1 VAARE
6 TINQKPE
13 SLITVLDAGSAK
25 TCVLVAEV
33 TDGVLRYRGHGIEI
47 SKGMRKGLIAELG
60 PAAEAINRA
69 ALTAERVA
77 KAGIE
82 SCVVGIGGVHVRG
95 INSRGGISMGSRMRE
110 ITREEIRAAVD
121 RARSVPLPP
130 DREVMHLLP
139 QEFILDDQ
147 AGIHDPIGM
156 VGNRLEVNLHL
167 STCSGG
173 IAQSVI
179 TCANRAGLEV
189 EDTVYEGIAAAE
201 SVLSADERELGVCIA
216 DIGASTTEL
225 AVYFEGSI
233 AHTSVLPIG
242 GDHFTND
249 LAVGL
254 HVSVEEAEQ
263 LKRLYGNCV
272 VTSVPQLAEIEVGG
286 NLAGISGTGQPAR
299 LVRQRFL
306 AEILEPRARELFTM
320 LRDNL
325 RQGGVLEALGAGCV
339 LTGGGANL
347 VGLLDNAES
356 LLRVPARIGSPVPLS
371 RMPAE
376 LAKPEYAAAIGMLL
390 YTHRTQI
397 RRLGEERGLKAKLR
411 SIFAGSF

>member
-1 VAARE
+1 MNAKVE
-6 TINQKPE
+6 N
-13 SLITVLDAGSAK
+13 LITVLDAGSQK
-25 TCVLVAEV
+25 SCVLVAEV
-33 TDGVLRYRGHGIEI
+33 SDGVLRYRGHGIEL
-47 SKGMRKGLIAELG
+47 SQGMRKGLIAELG

-77 KAGIE
+77 KATIE
-82 SCVVGIGGVHVRG
+82 TAVVGIGGTHVRG
-95 INSRGGISMGSRMRE
+95 INSRGGISMGSRMKE

-121 RARSVPLPP
+121 RARSVALPP

-189 EDTVYEGIAAAE
+189 EDTVFEGVAAAE
-201 SVLSADERELGVCIA
+201 AVLSPDERELGVCLV

-233 AHTSVLPIG
+233 AHTAVLPLG

-254 HVSVEEAEQ
+254 HVSVEEAER
-263 LKRLYGNCV
+263 LKCEYGNCV
-272 VTSVPQLAEIEVGG
+272 VTSVPTLAEIEVGG
-286 NLAGISGTGQPAR
+286 GLAGLGGRGQAGR
-299 LVRQRFL
+299 VVRMRFL

-356 LLRVPARIGSPVPLS
+356 LLRVPARVGSPVPLP

-376 LAKPEYAAAIGMLL
+376 LAKPEFAAAIGMVL

-397 RRLGEERGLKAKLR
+397 RRMGEELGLKAKLR

>member
-1 VAARE
+1 M
-6 TINQKPE
+6 NGKLGN
-13 SLITVLDAGSAK
+13 LITVLDCGSQK
-25 TCVLVAEV
+25 SCVLVAEV
-33 TDGVLRYRGHGIEI
+33 ADGALRYRGHGVEA
-47 SKGMRKGLIAELG
+47 SLGMRKGLIADLG
-60 PAAEAINRA
+60 PAYESINRA
-69 ALTAERVA
+69 ALTAERTA
-77 KAGIE
+77 KAVIE
-82 SCVVGIGGVHVRG
+82 SAVVGIGGTHVRG
-95 INSRGGISMGSRMRE
+95 INSRGGISMGSRMKE
-110 ITREEIRAAVD
+110 ITREEVRACVD

-139 QEFILDDQ
+139 QEFILDGQ
-147 AGIHDPIGM
+147 EGIHDPIGM

-173 IAQSVI
+173 ISQSVI

-189 EDTVYEGIAAAE
+189 EDTVFEGIAAAE
-201 SVLSADERELGVCIA
+201 AVLSADERELGICLA

-225 AVYFEGSI
+225 VVFFEGSI

-254 HVSVEEAEQ
+254 HVSVEEAEE
-263 LKRLYGNCV
+263 LKRMYGNSV
-272 VTSVPQLAEIEVGG
+272 VTSVPTLAEVEVGG
-286 NLAGISGTGQPAR
+286 HLAGISGAGQQSR

-320 LRDNL
+320 MRDNL
-325 RQGGVLEALGAGCV
+325 RQGGVLEALGAGLV

-347 VGLLDNAES
+347 LGLQDNAES
-356 LLRVPARIGSPVPLS
+356 LLRVRTRIGYPV
-371 RMPAE
+371 RMPFMPDE
-376 LAKPEYAAAIGMLL
+376 LQKPEFSVAIGMVL

-397 RRLGEERGLKAKLR
+397 RRAGEEQGLKAKLR
-411 SIFAGSF
+411 GMFAGSF